1 MFEAAGSGIAR
12 SIAGETMDQETAV
25 GVAERDTSRDPEQS
39 LRWHSHH
46 DLSGRT
52 VIVFGAGSSGAA
64 LSNGEAAA
72 LAYARAGAAV
82 AVVDVNASEAERVA
96 KEIAAAGGVAIAI
109 RADVTDESQVE
120 AAVRTANGELGVP
133 DILHNNVGVARTGSV
148 LELGIDAWDAAVRVN
163 LTSAYLTARHV
174 LPGML
179 ESGRGAIINVS
190 STASIRDTGYT
201 YPVYNATKAAV
212 NQLTVSLALTYA
224 ARGIRANAVL
234 PGLIDTPLVS
244 NQITNDPT
252 ALAARHA
259 ASPTGHMGSP
269 WDVANVSVFLA
280 SDAAAY
286 VNGVCLPVD
295 GGLSAR
301 CL

>member
-1 MFEAAGSGIAR
+1 MDATATTSPR
-12 SIAGETMDQETAV
+12 SLTDGA
-25 GVAERDTSRDPEQS
+25 S
-39 LRWHSHH
+39 LHRIH
-46 DLSGRT
+46 DLAGRT
-52 VIVFGAGSSGAA
+52 AIVFGAGSSGPG

-72 LAYARAGAAV
+72 RAYGLAGATV
-82 AVVDVNASEAERVA
+82 AVVDRSASEAERVA
-96 KEIAAAGGVAIAI
+96 KEITVAGGVAIAVT
-109 RADVTDESQVE
+109 ADVTDESQVE
-120 AAVRTANGELGVP
+120 AAVRTVTEEVGAP
-133 DILHNNVGVARTGSV
+133 DILHNNVGVATMGSV
-148 LELGIDAWDAAVRVN
+148 LELDLAAWDAAVRLN

-179 ESGRGAIINVS
+179 EQRRGCIVNVS

-201 YPVYNATKAAV
+201 YPAYNATKAGV

-224 ARGIRANAVL
+224 GSGIRSNAVL

-244 NQITNDPT
+244 QQITADPD

-259 ASPTGHMGSP
+259 ASPTGQMGSP
-269 WDVANVSVFLA
+269 WDVAHVSVFLA

-295 GGLSAR
+295 GGLAAR

>member
-1 MFEAAGSGIAR
+1 MSR
-12 SIAGETMDQETAV
+12 DRPQYRRGESMDQETTV
-25 GVAERDTSRDPEQS
+25 GMAKAASSRDPGQS
-39 LRWHSHH
+39 LKWRPYY

-52 VIVFGAGSSGAA
+52 AIVFGAGSSGSG

-72 LAYARAGAAV
+72 RAYAMAGAAV
-82 AVVDVNASEAERVA
+82 AAVDVNASEAERVA
-96 KEIAAAGGVAIAI
+96 KAIAAAGGMAIAI
-109 RADVTDESQVE
+109 TADVTDEPQVE
-120 AAVRTANGELGVP
+120 AAVHTATGELGVP

-148 LELGIDAWDAAVRVN
+148 FDLGLDAWDAAVRLN

-201 YPVYNATKAAV
+201 YPVYNATKAGV

-244 NQITNDPT
+244 QQITDDPD

-269 WDVANVSVFLA
+269 WDVASVSVFLA

-301 CL
+301 CV

>member
-1 MFEAAGSGIAR
+1 MEQVTTQGGATG
-12 SIAGETMDQETAV
+12 D
-25 GVAERDTSRDPEQS
+25 DTRQPEQDRPWHPHFD
-39 LRWHSHH
+39 LR
-46 DLSGRT
+46 GRT
-52 VIVFGAGSSGAA
+52 AIVFGAGSSGSRI
-64 LSNGEAAA
+64 SNGEAAA
-72 LAYARAGAAV
+72 RAYALAGAAV
-82 AVVDVNASEAERVA
+82 AAVDVDASEAERVA
-96 KEIAAAGGVAIAI
+96 EEITVSGGVAIAI
-109 RADVTDESQVE
+109 RADVTDEAQVQD
-120 AAVRTANGELGVP
+120 AVRVATGQLGGL
-133 DILHNNVGVARTGSV
+133 DILHNNVGVARRGSV
-148 LELGIDAWDAAVRVN
+148 LELGLEAWDASVRLN

-201 YPVYNATKAAV
+201 YPAYNATKAGV

-244 NQITNDPT
+244 QQITSDPD

-259 ASPTGHMGSP
+259 ASPTGRMGTP

-280 SDAAAY
+280 SDAASY

>member
-1 MFEAAGSGIAR
+1 
-12 SIAGETMDQETAV
+12 
-25 GVAERDTSRDPEQS
+25 
-39 LRWHSHH
+39 
-46 DLSGRT
+46 
-52 VIVFGAGSSGAA
+52 
-64 LSNGEAAA
+64 
-72 LAYARAGAAV
+72 
-82 AVVDVNASEAERVA
+82 VVDRSASEAERVA
-96 KEIAAAGGVAIAI
+96 KEITVAGGVAIAVT
-109 RADVTDESQVE
+109 ADVTDESQVE
-120 AAVRTANGELGVP
+120 AAVRTVTEEVGAP
-133 DILHNNVGVARTGSV
+133 DILHNNVGVATMGSV
-148 LELGIDAWDAAVRVN
+148 LELDLAAWDAAVRLN

-179 ESGRGAIINVS
+179 EQRRGCIVNVS

-201 YPVYNATKAAV
+201 YPAYNATKAGV

-224 ARGIRANAVL
+224 GSGIRSNAVL

-244 NQITNDPT
+244 QQITADPD

-259 ASPTGHMGSP
+259 ASPTGQMGSP
-269 WDVANVSVFLA
+269 WDVAHVSVFLA

-295 GGLSAR
+295 GGLAAR